1 MKEKDFTLD
10 FDLKG
15 SNYVVVVQSHES
27 RGIEH
32 YKAVL
37 DEEHS
42 IDYLVQV
49 NGVLQPNADHAA
61 DPQLVNAIATRIL
74 EVVHEDD
81 RGKDATTP
89 GSTL

>member
-1 MKEKDFTLD
+1 MKDFTLD

-15 SNYVVVVQSHES
+15 DNYVVVVQPHES

-37 DEEHS
+37 DEDHS
-42 IDYLVQV
+42 IDYLLQG
-49 NGVLQPNADHAA
+49 NGDLQPNADYAA

-74 EVVHEDD
+74 QVVHVED
-81 RGKDATTP
+81 RGNGATSYP
-89 GSTL
+89 

>member
-1 MKEKDFTLD
+1 MKDFTLD

-15 SNYVVVVQSHES
+15 SNYIVVVQPHES

-42 IDYLVQV
+42 IDYLLQV
-49 NGVLQPNADHAA
+49 NGDLQPNPDYAA

-74 EVVHEDD
+74 EVVHVED
-81 RGKDATTP
+81 RGNGATSYP
-89 GSTL
+89 

>member
-1 MKEKDFTLD
+1 MKDFTLD

-15 SNYVVVVQSHES
+15 SNYIVVVQPHETS
-27 RGIEH
+27 GIEH

-49 NGVLQPNADHAA
+49 NGELQPNPDYAA

-74 EVVHEDD
+74 EVVHVED
-81 RGKDATTP
+81 REHGHRSYP
-89 GSTL
+89 

>member
-1 MKEKDFTLD
+1 MKDFTLD

-15 SNYVVVVQSHES
+15 SNYVVIVQPHET

-42 IDYLVQV
+42 IDYLLQG
-49 NGVLQPNADHAA
+49 NGELQPNPDYAA
-61 DPQLVNAIATRIL
+61 DPQLVNAIATRIMQ
-74 EVVHEDD
+74 VVHVSD
-81 RGKDATTP
+81 RGNGATSYP
-89 GSTL
+89 

>member
-1 MKEKDFTLD
+1 MKNFTLD

-15 SNYVVVVQSHES
+15 SNYIVLVESLES

-42 IDYLVQV
+42 IDYLVQS
-49 NGVLQPNADHAA
+49 NGVLQPNPDYAA

-81 RGKDATTP
+81 RGKDAT
-89 GSTL
+89 STL

>member
-1 MKEKDFTLD
+1 MKDFTLD

-15 SNYVVVVQSHES
+15 SNYIVVVQPHES

-37 DEEHS
+37 DDEHS
-42 IDYLVQV
+42 IDYLLQV
-49 NGVLQPNADHAA
+49 NGDLQPNPDYAA

-74 EVVHEDD
+74 EVVHVED
-81 RGKDATTP
+81 RGNAATSYP
-89 GSTL
+89 

>member
-1 MKEKDFTLD
+1 MKDFTLD

-15 SNYVVVVQSHES
+15 SNYVVVVQSLES
-27 RGIEH
+27 RGVEH

-42 IDYLVQV
+42 IDYLVQRD
-49 NGVLQPNADHAA
+49 GILQPNPDYAA

-74 EVVHEDD
+74 EVVHVDD
-81 RGKDATTP
+81 RGKDATS
-89 GSTL
+89 STL

>member
-1 MKEKDFTLD
+1 MKDFTLD

-15 SNYVVVVQSHES
+15 SNYVVVVQSLES

-37 DEEHS
+37 DEERS
-42 IDYLVQV
+42 IDYLVQST
-49 NGVLQPNADHAA
+49 GILQPNPDYAA
-61 DPQLVNAIATRIL
+61 DPQLVSAIATRIL

-81 RGKDATTP
+81 RGKDAT
-89 GSTL
+89 STL

>member
-1 MKEKDFTLD
+1 MKDFTLD

-15 SNYVVVVQSHES
+15 NNYVVIVHPQDC

-37 DEEHS
+37 DEDHS
-42 IDYLVQV
+42 IDYLLQG
-49 NGVLQPNADHAA
+49 NGQLQPNPDYAA

-74 EVVHEDD
+74 QVVHTDTM
-81 RGKDATTP
+81 GQHGHTSYP
-89 GSTL
+89 

>member
-1 MKEKDFTLD
+1 MKDFTLD

-15 SNYVVVVQSHES
+15 SNYIVVVQPHES

-42 IDYLVQV
+42 IDYLLQV
-49 NGVLQPNADHAA
+49 NGQLQPNPDYAA

-74 EVVHEDD
+74 QVVHVAD
-81 RGKDATTP
+81 RGNSATSYP
-89 GSTL
+89 

>member
-27 RGIEH
+27 SLGIEH

-42 IDYLVQV
+42 IDYLVQG

-81 RGKDATTP
+81 REK
-89 GSTL
+89 GSSTSL

>member
-1 MKEKDFTLD
+1 MKDFTLD

-15 SNYVVVVQSHES
+15 SNYVVVVQPHES

-42 IDYLVQV
+42 IDYLLQG
-49 NGVLQPNADHAA
+49 NGDLQPNPDYAA
-61 DPQLVNAIATRIL
+61 DPQLVSAIATRIMQ
-74 EVVHEDD
+74 VVHTEHLGYG
-81 RGKDATTP
+81 RSSLP
-89 GSTL
+89 

>member
-1 MKEKDFTLD
+1 MKDFTLD

-15 SNYVVVVQSHES
+15 SNYVVVVQPHETS
-27 RGIEH
+27 GVEH

-42 IDYLVQV
+42 IDYLLQ
-49 NGVLQPNADHAA
+49 GSGILQPNADHAA

-74 EVVHEDD
+74 EVVHVDE
-81 RGKDATTP
+81 RGKDATTHN
-89 GSTL
+89 STL

>member
-1 MKEKDFTLD
+1 MKDFTLD

-15 SNYVVVVQSHES
+15 SNYVVVVQSLES
-27 RGIEH
+27 RGVEH

-42 IDYLVQV
+42 IDYLVQR
-49 NGVLQPNADHAA
+49 GGILQPNPDYAA

-74 EVVHEDD
+74 EVVHVDD
-81 RGKDATTP
+81 RGKDATA
-89 GSTL
+89 STL